1 MMRWCVIEKTWHWQ
15 QHRQR
20 RRREMCA
27 QIAVLTNWVISQH
40 VLFWHYPTPS
50 QTDCWTQRDQNDS
63 LLTILSNVG
72 DGSTKET
79 THSNPTTATNM
90 LSNWKVP
97 IFVLVQRRVS
107 SSVLPSETR
116 QEKIF
121 RRWKS
126 HFLQKVIPI
135 PLTVQFPLPSF
146 FNSQFW
152 SVNLG
157 QLGRRRI
164 TFRCT
169 WLAQVAELRVPS
181 NITVRL
187 CSLAKYGV
195 PSLWHF
201 YSAYNIIQL
210 PLSLPSPFSLDD

>member
-72 DGSTKET
+72 GDGSSTMET
-79 THSNPTTATNM
+79 TTPHSNPTCFLTEKCPFLFSFKDESLLRFFHLKRDKKKSLDVEN
-90 LSNWKVP
+90 L
-97 IFVLVQRRVS
+97 IFCKKSFPFPSRFNS
-107 SSVLPSETR
+107 LP
-116 QEKIF
+116 
-121 RRWKS
+121 
-126 HFLQKVIPI
+126 
-135 PLTVQFPLPSF
+135 F
-146 FNSQFW
+146 FSSQFW

-157 QLGRRRI
+157 RNRI
-164 TFRCT
+164 QRSGVLDF
-169 WLAQVAELRVPS
+169 AQLRVPS

-187 CSLAKYGV
+187 CSLTKYGV

-210 PLSLPSPFSLDD
+210 PLSLPSPSSLDD